1 MADLDLVLSGLRG
14 SHPLGA
20 LAAFGLLRVL
30 SRVAL
35 PQPVKLSWVE
45 HADWVARLTFP
56 HPVARQTLIRAT
68 GWDVAQRGQAPELTW
83 RDDLK
88 APLPDYHAFAAGML
102 PTLTPEQRQ
111 TADFL
116 AAFGSELVAMRRRP
130 ETRPTALDM
139 TSGQQRFLRAVR
151 ALVHGMA
158 AEPAQAEQAVA
169 EALWGPWRY
178 RDPVHALGWDPHRER
193 LHAYAAQ
200 KPTQSKARSVKAAV
214 WLGFEALPLF
224 PTAAVAHRLQTG
236 GFNAQHDDFSWPIWE
251 VPLTLAVVRSVLS
264 LAELVAAKPSA
275 PSLQAR
281 GIIQVYRSRRS
292 RSDRGYGLLRPS
304 TRVV

>member
-1 MADLDLVLSGLRG
+1 MRTDWVLSGLRG

-45 HADWVARLTFP
+45 QADWVARLTFP
-56 HPVARQTLIRAT
+56 HSVERQTLIGAVVR
-68 GWDVAQRGQAPELTW
+68 DVSQRSQAPELTW

-88 APLPDYHAFAAGML
+88 APLPDYHAFAQGML

-116 AAFGSELVAMRRRP
+116 VAFGSELVALRRRA

-139 TSGQQRFLRAVR
+139 TSGQQRFLREVR
-151 ALVHGMA
+151 ALAHGMA
-158 AEPAQAEQAVA
+158 GEPAQAEQAFA

-200 KPTQSKARSVKAAV
+200 SPTQSKARSVKAAV

-224 PTAAVAHRLQTG
+224 PTADVAHRLQTG
-236 GFNAQHDDFSWPIWE
+236 GFDADHHYFSWPIWE
-251 VPLTLAVVRSVLS
+251 GPLTLETMRSVLS
-264 LAELVAAKPSA
+264 LAELVAAQPSA
-275 PSLQAR
+275 PALQAR
-281 GIIQVYRSRRS
+281 GIIQVYRSRRT
-292 RSDRGYGLLRPS
+292 RSEHGYGLLRPS